1 MFCPPLRHETVTV
14 EGGKLQVCRDVYDRG
29 ANTEDNLRHVLRAYW
44 MTVDQLSEGRRSQVM
59 NALSQMARGASGNP
73 VIQP

>member
-1 MFCPPLRHETVTV
+1 MFCLPLRHETVTV
-14 EGGKLQVCRDVYDRG
+14 EDGKLHVCRDVHGRG
-29 ANTEDNLRHVLRAYW
+29 ANTEENLRNSLQAYG
-44 MTVDQLSEGRRSQVM
+44 MTVDELSEGRRSQVT